1 MPLIHR
7 TQNIF
12 KIRGFRIVALHV
24 LPSNSTT
31 LCCNDMPACVSPT
44 PNHSSVWPRCPW
56 NPVITGQ
63 QYICQLT
70 STIDIAGQ
78 SATVCCNDMQAC
90 IPPTLNQI
98 YLIPQCD
105 LKSNMPHSWVWPR
118 CPWNTFIT
126 GQQCNKNQLTLLQLC
141 KISIFKVA
149 KQNMVMVFLVCLVF
163 VLSTQN
169 GRESGTEKRF
179 LLAVVVDLGDPIQL
193 WAIPIHSNHGD
204 SVRAQC
210 MRARL
215 GPRDY
220 VATACGVT
228 SWT

>member
-1 MPLIHR
+1 
-7 TQNIF
+7 
-12 KIRGFRIVALHV
+12 
-24 LPSNSTT
+24 
-31 LCCNDMPACVSPT
+31 MPACVSPT

-141 KISIFKVA
+141 KISIFNVTGQKRF
-149 KQNMVMVFLVCLVF
+149 MVFLIVWYLYC
-163 VLSTQN
+163 QH
-169 GRESGTEKRF
+169 RAAEK
-179 LLAVVVDLGDPIQL
+179 VDRKRDFFWRWWLWVNPGDPIQL
-193 WAIPIHSNHGD
+193 WANPIHSNHGD

-210 MRARL
+210 MS
-215 GPRDY
+215 PPD
-220 VATACGVT
+220 
-228 SWT
+228 